1 MALMMSPGRGAVSSV
16 TTTLQ
21 PILAVIFGGYLVIGI
36 AMPVLPLH
44 VHQTLGFGT
53 FAVGLVAGCQF
64 GASLVSRFAAGHFA
78 DRGGAKQATII
89 GLIAA
94 VAAGVL
100 YLLSFLLTS
109 TPAVSLAVLLAGR
122 AVLGGAESFM
132 ISGVL
137 NWGLALAGPSNTGKV
152 MSWVGTAMYVAFA
165 AGAPAGSA
173 LYASYGFVGAAIA
186 TAGVPLL
193 TLLLVLPLD
202 PVTTSAHRVTTL
214 REVLGAV
221 WLPGL
226 GLALSCVGFGAITTF
241 VVLLFSQRG
250 WDHAWAA
257 LTAVSVAFVLG
268 RILFGHLPD
277 RVGGLR
283 IALVCVLVEAAG
295 QLVIWL
301 APNAGTVFAGA
312 AIAGLGYSLVFPGFG
327 VEAVGHVPAENRGLA
342 MGAYTACLDLALG
355 LSGPTLGLLAS
366 GAGLG
371 AVFLFSA
378 LIVLGAAVVAIWLLV
393 GSTSGRRF
401 R

>member
-1 MALMMSPGRGAVSSV
+1 
-16 TTTLQ
+16 
-21 PILAVIFGGYLVIGI
+21 
-36 AMPVLPLH
+36 
-44 VHQTLGFGT
+44 
-53 FAVGLVAGCQF
+53 
-64 GASLVSRFAAGHFA
+64 
-78 DRGGAKQATII
+78 
-89 GLIAA
+89 
-94 VAAGVL
+94 
-100 YLLSFLLTS
+100 
-109 TPAVSLAVLLAGR
+109 
-122 AVLGGAESFM
+122 
-132 ISGVL
+132 
-137 NWGLALAGPSNTGKV
+137 